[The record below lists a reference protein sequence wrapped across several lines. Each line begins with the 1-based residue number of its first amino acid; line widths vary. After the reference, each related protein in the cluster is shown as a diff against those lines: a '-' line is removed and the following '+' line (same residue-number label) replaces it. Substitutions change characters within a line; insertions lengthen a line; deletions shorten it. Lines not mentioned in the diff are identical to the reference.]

1 MRGTRQLQCALDL
14 PGVALPDQLQ
24 TAKEHRVACDDL
36 WRSVTICDDGIVR
49 GFPEIHN
56 SLDWFNGTGKGGS
69 FPNFPKQITKAESL
83 KLRLVVSTHWW
94 SMEWQVQGLMIGLR
108 SMQRKYY
115 SNFRLH
121 LCMQLCA
128 YAYGKLAIILGDH
141 FDPWLQG
148 GSWHIL
154 LANGHWFSMV
164 FPLQFLSCCQHV

>member
-1 MRGTRQLQCALDL
+1 M
-14 PGVALPDQLQ
+14 
-24 TAKEHRVACDDL
+24 
-36 WRSVTICDDGIVR
+36 
-49 GFPEIHN
+49 
-56 SLDWFNGTGKGGS
+56 
-69 FPNFPKQITKAESL
+69 
-83 KLRLVVSTHWW
+83 STHWW

-128 YAYGKLAIILGDH
+128 YAYGKLAIILRDH

-154 LANGHWFSMV
+154 LANGHWFSW
-164 FPLQFLSCCQHV
+164 FSHSNSFHVANMFRGTGGGSLITTDSLTSPYHWRNHHAYAYACAIVEKVLIYIVWKKHTYNLTTSGFQSTTIWSWFWSAGFECEGSQRDIHIYI